1 MWFQHSQA
9 KPSQHKTAIKRIL
22 SHLIG
27 KLNADLPAKLAAFVR
42 EMIRMKTVREA
53 RFFKQ
58 PALKPS

>member
-1 MWFQHSQA
+1 M
-9 KPSQHKTAIKRIL
+9 
-22 SHLIG
+22 IG